1 MKQSLVVEI
10 EKMVYGG
17 KGMGRVDGKVVFV
30 PFAAPGERVQAEVVH
45 EKKDYAEAALK
56 KVEMKSPRRVEPFC
70 PLYGDCGGC
79 QYQHFAYEEQLKLK
93 EEAVRETFSRL
104 TRSGSFEFLPIIPS
118 PQDRGYR
125 IRAQFKAGEKGGR
138 RFLGFHAWRTHRV
151 VEVAHCP
158 LLHPLADRIL
168 AGLNAYLRKRADVTL
183 KGADLQVSPEEG
195 QGAVVLQTEGSWDP
209 GKVEA
214 MGRGVEGLKAITW
227 GEKKKSVWGDV
238 TLFYDSPEVGGRK
251 LRLQISGDSFVQ
263 VNPGQNENLVRKVVD
278 WAGLTGREKV
288 LDLFCGSGNLT
299 LPLALAAKRIWGID
313 QDRQAIDSA
322 RENARENSL
331 SHCSFSAVPA
341 VDGIGRIRGEADSV
355 DLAVLDPPRVGAH
368 GVLEPLAALRPRKIL
383 YVSCEPPTLARD
395 LARLGSLGY
404 NVQRIQPL
412 DMFPQTYHIE
422 VIAELEAR
430 EKMQGRAYVPARE
443 GAHAG
448 APLQF
453 RGGEG

>member
-1 MKQSLVVEI
+1 
-10 EKMVYGG
+10 MVYGG
-17 KGMGRVDGKVVFV
+17 KGMGRVEGKVVFV
-30 PFAAPGERVQAEVVH
+30 PFTVPGEMVLAEVEV
-45 EKKDYAEAALK
+45 EKKNYAEAALK
-56 KVEMKSPRRVEPFC
+56 KVERSSPRRVAPFC

-79 QYQHFAYEEQLKLK
+79 QYQHFAYDEQLRLK
-93 EEAVRETFSRL
+93 EEAARDTLSRL

-151 VEVAHCP
+151 VEVAQCP
-158 LLHPLADRIL
+158 LLHPLANRIL
-168 AGLNAYLRKRADVTL
+168 AGLNAYLRERADPPL

-195 QGAVVLQTEGSWDP
+195 LGVVILQTEGSWDS
-209 GKVEA
+209 GKVEK
-214 MGRGVEGLKAITW
+214 MGRGVEGLKGIAW
-227 GEKKKSVWGDV
+227 GEKEKNSWGVV

-251 LRLQISGDSFVQ
+251 LRLRIRGDSFVQ
-263 VNPGQNENLVRKVVD
+263 VNPRQNENLVRKVVD

-313 QDRQAIDSA
+313 HDRQAVDLA
-322 RENARENSL
+322 RENARGNDFLNCTFLAGPAEERIERVKEET
-331 SHCSFSAVPA
+331 AA
-341 VDGIGRIRGEADSV
+341 VDLV
-355 DLAVLDPPRVGAH
+355 VLDPPRVGAH
-368 GVLEPLAALRPRKIL
+368 GVLEPLASLRPRKIL

-404 NVQRIQPL
+404 NVERIQPL

-422 VIAELEAR
+422 VIAECGLR
-430 EKMQGRAYVPARE
+430 NDKRI
-443 GAHAG
+443 
-448 APLQF
+448 
-453 RGGEG
+453 

>member
-1 MKQSLVVEI
+1 MKRSFTIEI

-17 KGMGRVDGKVVFV
+17 KGMGRVEGKVVFV

-56 KVEMKSPRRVEPFC
+56 KIEIKSPRRVEPFC
-70 PLYGDCGGC
+70 PLYGECGGC
-79 QYQHFAYEEQLKLK
+79 QVQHFAHEDQLKLK

-104 TRSGSFEFLPIIPS
+104 TRSGSIEFLPIIPS

-138 RFLGFHAWRTHRV
+138 RFLGFYAWRTHRV

-158 LLHPLADRIL
+158 LLHPLANRIL
-168 AGLNAYLRKRADVTL
+168 AGLNAYLRERADVTL

-195 QGAVVLQTEGSWDP
+195 RGVVVLQTEGSWDS
-209 GKVEA
+209 GKVEE
-214 MGRGVEGLKAITW
+214 MRRGIEGLKGIAW

-238 TLFYDSPEVGGRK
+238 ALFYDSPGVGGRK
-251 LRLQISGDSFVQ
+251 LRLRISGDSFVQ
-263 VNPGQNENLVRKVVD
+263 VNPGQNENLVRKVVE
-278 WAGLTGREKV
+278 WAGLTGKEKV

-299 LPLALAAKRIWGID
+299 FPLALAAKKIWGID
-313 QDRQAIDSA
+313 HDRQAIDLA
-322 RENARENSL
+322 RENARVNEFLNCAFL
-331 SHCSFSAVPA
+331 AGPA
-341 VDGIGRIRGEADSV
+341 EERIERVKEETATV
-355 DLAVLDPPRVGAH
+355 DLVVLDPPRAGAH
-368 GVLEPLAALRPRKIL
+368 GVLEPLAGLRPRKIL

-404 NVQRIQPL
+404 NVERVQPL

-422 VIAELEAR
+422 VIAELKA
-430 EKMQGRAYVPARE
+430 AN
-443 GAHAG
+443 
-448 APLQF
+448 
-453 RGGEG
+453 